1 MTKFMLVIYG
11 NHEGWGALGA
21 EGSQRIMA
29 AHRSVTDELT
39 ANGELVETH
48 ELSTSA
54 ARVVRTSA
62 GTPAVTDGPFV
73 ETKEIVAGYYIVDC
87 ASIDR
92 ATEIAGRLGEAE
104 FAPIE
109 VRQIVEG

>member
-1 MTKFMLVIYG
+1 MTKFMLLIYG
-11 NHEGWGALGA
+11 NYEGWNALG
-21 EGSQRIMA
+21 EGGGKRIMA
-29 AHRSVTDELT
+29 AHRAVTDELV

-48 ELSTSA
+48 ELRPDDA
-54 ARVVRTSA
+54 KVVRSSA
-62 GTPAVTDGPFV
+62 GIPTVTDGPFV

-109 VRQIVEG
+109 VRPLG